1 MKNINPDRRYLVWY
15 AQRDPAVF
23 GDWVWL
29 TMKFL
34 PALERFKLVA
44 KSEKDFYL
52 ISDIYYKLGDIF
64 FFIDA
69 PLFSLKYFKLS
80 INVDPKNCSS
90 YREAGC
96 RLDEM
101 GQYKEAKT
109 YLSKALELCPNDE
122 MSQLDWRRIGK
133 NNIGEEE
140 EPLYKKGD
148 KGWEIDELLAK
159 GKFTQVLS
167 KLEKVDTIEDRQR
180 RARAY
185 GGLDKKEEMIRE
197 WELMS
202 TMSGT
207 IEYQS
212 ADWFYMPDKVWNSKS
227 FWYAIEKLEGRFVHG
242 VTLYHD
248 TLFKAI
254 QYPKESNSSLD
265 NDLQEHNKR
274 IALFAQFQIARL
286 TRDAELSKELATR
299 YPQWTEA
306 CALSQRLNRLRSKK

>member
-1 MKNINPDRRYLVWY
+1 MKNTNPDRRYLLWY
-15 AQRDPAVF
+15 AQRGPAVF

-29 TMKFL
+29 TTKFL

-44 KSEKDFYL
+44 TSKEDSYL

-64 FFIDA
+64 FFMNA
-69 PLFSLKYFKLS
+69 PLLSLNYYEQS
-80 INVDPKNCSS
+80 IEADPKFYAA
-90 YREAGC
+90 YRETGC

-101 GQYKEAKT
+101 GRYDEAES
-109 YLSKALELCPNDE
+109 YLRKALSLCPNDE
-122 MSQLDWRRIGK
+122 SAQSDLTVILSDK
-133 NNIGEEE
+133 QNNE

-148 KGWEIDELLAK
+148 KSWNIDELLAN

-167 KLEKVDTIEDRQR
+167 KLKKVETIEDRQR

-212 ADWFYMPDKVWNSKS
+212 ADWFYMPDKVWNSKF
-227 FWYAIEKLEGRFVHG
+227 FWYAIQKLEGKFVHG

-248 TLFKAI
+248 TLFQVI
-254 QYPKESNSSLD
+254 LYPKESRLSPKQ
-265 NDLQEHNKR
+265 DLREHNKR
-274 IALFAQFQIARL
+274 IALFVQFQIARL

-306 CALSQRLNRLRSKK
+306 CELNKRLNLNHSL

>member
-15 AQRDPAVF
+15 AQRGPAVF

-29 TMKFL
+29 TKKFL

-69 PLFSLKYFKLS
+69 PLLSLKYFKMS

-96 RLDEM
+96 RFDEI

-122 MSQLDWRRIGK
+122 MSQLDWRIIGK

-140 EPLYKKGD
+140 EPLYKEGD
-148 KGWEIDELLAK
+148 KGWEIDELLAN
-159 GKFTQVLS
+159 GKFRQVLS
-167 KLEKVDTIEDRQR
+167 KLKKVNTLEDRQR

-185 GGLDKKEEMIRE
+185 GGLDKKDEVIKE

-202 TMSGT
+202 TMVGE
-207 IEYQS
+207 IEIQS
-212 ADWFYMPDKVWNSKS
+212 SDWFYMPQNVWDNKF
-227 FWYAIEKLEGRFVHG
+227 FWYAMEKLNGRFLHG
-242 VTLYHD
+242 TYPYPD
-248 TLFKAI
+248 ILFKIIPA
-254 QYPKESNSSLD
+254 PKKNKRLFPQG
-265 NDLQEHNKR
+265 LKEHNQR
-274 IALFAQFQIARL
+274 MSLFIQFQIARL
-286 TRDAELSKELATR
+286 TKDIKLSKELAIQ
-299 YPQWTEA
+299 YPQWTEV
-306 CALSQRLNRLRSKK
+306 CKSYTRLNK